1 MKLILA
7 SSSPYRERLLA
18 RLGIPF
24 TCQSPGLD
32 ESELGAE
39 KPEAMAQRLALAKA
53 RHVSM
58 RNPGDWVIG
67 SDQVASLDGVILHKP
82 LTHEKAAQQLRASS
96 GKRVDFFTGVAL
108 VGGPENREQFH
119 VEHFSVYFQELS
131 EASIEAYL
139 RAEQPY
145 DCAGSFKWEGLGI
158 VLFERL
164 RGDDPTS
171 LEGLPLIALNRLLK
185 NAEIDPLFAL

>member
-24 TCQSPGLD
+24 TCQSPDLD

-39 KPEAMAQRLALAKA
+39 EPEAMAQRLALAKA

-58 RNPGDWVIG
+58 SNPGDWVIG
-67 SDQVASLDGVILHKP
+67 SDQVASLEGVILHKP
-82 LTHEKAAQQLRASS
+82 VTHEKAAQQLRASS

-119 VEHFSVYFQELS
+119 VEHFSVYFQTLS
-131 EASIEAYL
+131 DEAIDAYL
-139 RAEQPY
+139 RREKPY
-145 DCAGSFKWEGLGI
+145 DCAGSFKCEGLGI
-158 VLFERL
+158 VLFEKL
-164 RGDDPTS
+164 SGDDPSS
-171 LEGLPLIALNRLLK
+171 LEGLPLIALTRLLRDVK
-185 NAEIDPLFAL
+185 IDPLKTY